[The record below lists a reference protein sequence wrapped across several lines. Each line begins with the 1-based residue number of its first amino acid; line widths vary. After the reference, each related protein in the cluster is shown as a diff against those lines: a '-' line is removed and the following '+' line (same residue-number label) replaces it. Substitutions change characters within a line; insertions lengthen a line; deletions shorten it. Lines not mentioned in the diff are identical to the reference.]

1 MTNPSNGKAVVIA
14 AYGRR
19 VTLLLDD
26 GRNVSARIRGRK
38 LQAVCGDLVHATPIP
53 DEPDW
58 LIEAIEPRDNELT
71 RPNMRGKIEILASN
85 LSLLAAVSADP
96 PQPDWYIIDRYLC
109 AAELMR
115 IDAIVVFNKAD
126 DGNMPDAYRDEL
138 QNYQRVGY
146 PVITCSAVNGAGLDD
161 LAEALSASTSII
173 TGQSGVGKST
183 LINALTGGQQRTA
196 DVSTG
201 SGEGRH
207 TTVTAVM
214 LPLPNGGSVI
224 DSPGVRDYAPAIDT
238 PADVEHGF
246 REIRETGLQ
255 CRFSD
260 CRHRHE
266 PGCAVKAAVFDNK
279 ISERRYESF
288 RRMLGMTEKHEQ
300 SRY

>member
-1 MTNPSNGKAVVIA
+1 MTTRSDDQAVVVA

-19 VTLLLDD
+19 VTLRNLD
-26 GRNVSARIRGRK
+26 GREVSARIRGRK
-38 LQAVCGDLVHATPIP
+38 LQPVCGDRVLARPIP
-53 DEPDW
+53 GEPDW
-58 LIEAIEPRDNELT
+58 LIEAIEPRANELT
-71 RPNMRGKIEILASN
+71 RPNMRGKIEVLASN
-85 LSLLAAVSADP
+85 LSLLAAVTSDP
-96 PQPDWYIIDRYLC
+96 PRPDWYIVDRYLC

-126 DGNMPDAYRDEL
+126 DGKMPEAYRDEL
-138 QNYQRVGY
+138 QNYQRIGY
-146 PVITCSAVNGAGLDD
+146 PVITCSAVSGAALGD
-161 LAEALSASTSII
+161 LAAALSAGTSII
-173 TGQSGVGKST
+173 AGQSGVGKST
-183 LINALTGGQQRTA
+183 LINALTGGDQRTA
-196 DVSTG
+196 DVSSA

-214 LPLPNGGSVI
+214 LSLPNGGSVI

-255 CRFSD
+255 CRFSN

-266 PGCAVKAAVFDNK
+266 PGCAVKAAVTDEK
-279 ISERRYESF
+279 ISKRRYESY
-288 RRMLGMTEKHEQ
+288 RRMLGMTEKQEQ